1 MEGAGIL
8 GLASRPLHRG
18 TLRLAALAMVVAAI
32 GIGLVARRSGLD
44 LGAPLAPF
52 FWAHLLF
59 PARHPWW
66 PLPILALA
74 LCGAL
79 ALVHSPRLPSWAFT
93 GGAFVLALGSRL
105 GLALG
110 QRGEREWWWPLV
122 RPNSRDTEYPAAYP
136 FVRGHVLAF
145 IDHFAESVP
154 QLPEH
159 PSGHP
164 VGATLAFFELDNLTG
179 GPHGTAIALCAIGAL
194 AVAPA
199 LWLGRAFGGEVV
211 ARRAVV
217 LFALAPDTLIYG
229 ATSYDAAFV
238 PITTLSAWLLITRR
252 LRLGALV
259 ASAAFLLSYALAVAP
274 LWAALVLGRR
284 SGLRAAAW
292 SAGVALAALGLM
304 AILLGYDPIHA
315 LLETRR
321 AYARGIGTVR
331 PQWYWLLGG
340 PAAFLVMLGPL
351 LGERLLAAGER
362 GSAAARALLAC
373 VLLAALSG
381 VIEAEVERILQ
392 FMVPLAAVAAA
403 PLIPSRR
410 WLAIGLAIGLAQA
423 YFIEI
428 RWDTTF

>member
-1 MEGAGIL
+1 MDGAGIL
-8 GLASRPLHRG
+8 SLASRPLPRG
-18 TLRLAALAMVVAAI
+18 ALRLAALAIVLAAI
-32 GIGLVARRSGLD
+32 AIGLAARRTGLD

-52 FWAHLLF
+52 FWARLLF

-66 PLPILALA
+66 PLPTLVLALFVALA
-74 LCGAL
+74 LL
-79 ALVHSPRLPSWAFT
+79 RSPRLPSWAFT
-93 GGAFVLALGSRL
+93 CGAFALALGARL
-105 GLALG
+105 GLAVG

-122 RPNSRDTEYPAAYP
+122 RPNSRVTEYPAAYP

-145 IDHFAESVP
+145 VDHFAEYVP
-154 QLPEH
+154 KLPEH

-164 VGATLAFFELDNLTG
+164 VGATLAFFGLDSLTG

-199 LWLGRAFGGEVV
+199 LWLGRALVGEAA

-238 PITTLSAWLLITRR
+238 PITTLCAWLLIARR
-252 LRLGALV
+252 VRLGALV
-259 ASAAFLLSYALAVAP
+259 ASTAFLLSYALAVAP

-284 SGLRAAAW
+284 GGLRAAAW
-292 SAGVALAALGLM
+292 SAGVALGILALM
-304 AILLGYDPIHA
+304 AIVLGYDPIQA
-315 LLETRR
+315 LVETRR

-392 FMVPLAAVAAA
+392 FMVPFAAVAAA
-403 PLIPSRR
+403 PLVRSRR
-410 WLAIGLAIGLAQA
+410 WLAFGLAIGLAQA

>member
-1 MEGAGIL
+1 MGGAWIL
-8 GLASRPLHRG
+8 GLASRPLPRG
-18 TLRLAALAMVVAAI
+18 ALRTAGLAIVVAAI
-32 GIGLVARRSGLD
+32 AIGLVARRSGLD

-52 FWAHLLF
+52 FWARLLF

-66 PLPILALA
+66 PLPMLALA

-79 ALVHSPRLPSWAFT
+79 ALLRSPRLPSLAFT
-93 GGAFVLALGSRL
+93 CGAFALALGSRL
-105 GLALG
+105 GLAVG

-122 RPNSRDTEYPAAYP
+122 RPNSRVTEYPAAYP

-154 QLPEH
+154 KLPEH

-194 AVAPA
+194 AVAPT
-199 LWLGRAFGGEVV
+199 LWLGRALAGETV

-238 PITTLSAWLLITRR
+238 PVTTLCAWLLITSRV
-252 LRLGALV
+252 RLGALV
-259 ASAAFLLSYALAVAP
+259 ASVAFLLSYALAVAP

-284 SGLRAAAW
+284 GGLRAAAW
-292 SAGVALAALGLM
+292 SAGVALAVLALM
-304 AILLGYDPIHA
+304 AALLGYDPIHA

-373 VLLAALSG
+373 VVLAALSG

-392 FMVPLAAVAAA
+392 FMVPFAAVAAA
-403 PLIPSRR
+403 PLVPSRR
-410 WLAIGLAIGLAQA
+410 WLAIGLAVGLAQA
-423 YFIEI
+423 YFIEV
-428 RWDTTF
+428 RWDSTF